1 MWGVLCHVLCDG
13 SCVGWCAIRGVGCDM
28 FVACEVACC
37 VDYLKCVVL
46 MFPYKFCEVSI
57 EPRVSE

>member
-37 VDYLKCVVL
+37 VERGIRGSVL
-46 MFPYKFCEVSI
+46 CGASYT
-57 EPRVSE
+57 R